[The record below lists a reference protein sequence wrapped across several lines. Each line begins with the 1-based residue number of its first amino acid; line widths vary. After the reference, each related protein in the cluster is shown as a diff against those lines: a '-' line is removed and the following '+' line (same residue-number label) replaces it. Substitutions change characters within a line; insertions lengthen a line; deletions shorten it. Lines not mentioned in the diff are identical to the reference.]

1 MFLFQLT
8 QEVLSR
14 SSRKEYL
21 ISLALKYCLSNKS
34 AVCKQVIWPTVN
46 NTLGK
51 LKDINPFYRGVKIDN
66 QELIGQEL
74 SKESDPV
81 FWNLLTNENIV

>member
-8 QEVLSR
+8 QEILSR

-51 LKDINPFYRGVKIDN
+51 LKDINLFYRGVKIDN
-66 QELIGQEL
+66 QGQKF

>member
-8 QEVLSR
+8 QEVLPR

-21 ISLALKYCLSNKS
+21 ISLPLKYCLSNKS

-51 LKDINPFYRGVKIDN
+51 LKDRNPFYRGVKIDN
-66 QELIGQEL
+66 QGQEF

-81 FWNLLTNENIV
+81 FWSLLANENIV